1 MSKVK
6 IDLKEYAKRVCV
18 EKCRFYKATQEVLV
32 VNGDGNKQ
40 KWSWL
45 WHSQCVNCPLE
56 AMLQVL
62 AEEHDQMAELDLELV

>member
-18 EKCRFYKATQEVLV
+18 EKCRYYNATREVHV
-32 VNGDGNKQ
+32 VNDPTNKQ
-40 KWSWL
+40 KWGWL
-45 WHSQCVNCPLE
+45 WHSQCCNCPLE
-56 AMLQVL
+56 AMLQIL

>member
-1 MSKVK
+1 MGKVK

-18 EKCRFYKATQEVLV
+18 EHCRHYNATREVHV
-32 VNGDGNKQ
+32 VNDPSNKQ

-45 WHSQCVNCPLE
+45 FHSQCVNCPLE